1 MTGGVSLPGTALLAA
16 WGGSLDLVFFA
27 FLALFVGL
35 TLYAHPRCRRR
46 SGQQFSPRAAPR
58 GPALP
63 CHERRAATH

>member
-1 MTGGVSLPGTALLAA
+1 MTGGVFLLGTSILAP
-16 WGGSLDLVFFA
+16 WGGTLELVLFA
-27 FLALFVGL
+27 FLAVFIGL

-46 SGQQFSPRAAPR
+46 SGQQFSPRAGPR